1 MLICVSFFFSHDLQ
15 APTPSFFLLPFQG
28 ISLQPPPFF
37 CLSLAKDLP
46 CPDFAPPH
54 QTCRGRYGRASKSG
68 GRAGSAVQCSAMQ
81 CNAVWCGCTLRC
93 LLHWAG
99 STWWVVAA
107 GRGAA
112 GRAER
117 RLWDRG
123 NVSVALQPS
132 LRAQEMLL
140 PTTPSSF
147 SGDTYPRRK
156 PRRGKR

>member
-1 MLICVSFFFSHDLQ
+1 MSPFFF
-15 APTPSFFLLPFQG
+15 PTTCKLRR
-28 ISLQPPPFF
+28 PPFF
-37 CLSLAKDLP
+37 CFLSKESPCSPLLSFVFLLPRTCLARTLP
-46 CPDFAPPH
+46 PPH